1 MYFSCNDTLLSF
13 LSTQVETPN
22 RKSGQNVSLSLLV
35 QLFAYSHPGDDQ
47 LGTCRPIFDSQ
58 TKLETLVTHELFAK
72 VEHTGTSVLRRIVDF
87 IFGMIQN
94 MSSHDQ
100 KGDVT
105 RSEKNFDDALRAL
118 VKISRS
124 FRWCFENRVQPNPY
138 TNNHSC
144 CINCELNRFT
154 SELFCK
160 LQSLGREKVVK
171 MLQPRENSGAL
182 MSSLISDWFFCR
194 TQRPALCTCSC
205 DKHVAQNV
213 FQSLRKI
220 VAYLKL
226 DDVLSMNP
234 ELKDILSALPPY
246 TGTSSPSRSPC
257 LQPIT
262 KALSMAIADECPS
275 PHDLSTAMSPQTNS
289 AMKEV
294 SYRWSNKHI
303 SPPQSERMTE
313 TTKTSR
319 GCEGVLRKITSLQ
332 CGQVNAGSDDQ

>member
-1 MYFSCNDTLLSF
+1 MFFSCNDTLLSF

-35 QLFAYSHPGDDQ
+35 QLFAYSHPGDDE
-47 LGTCRPIFDSQ
+47 LGNCRPIFDSQ
-58 TKLETLVTHELFAK
+58 MKLETLVTHELFAK
-72 VEHTGTSVLRRIVDF
+72 VEHTGTSVLRRIVEF
-87 IFGMIQN
+87 IFGMIQK

-138 TNNHSC
+138 TNNRLC
-144 CINCELNRFT
+144 CINCELNQFT

-160 LQSLGREKVVK
+160 LQSLGPEKVVK
-171 MLQPRENSGAL
+171 MLQPRENSEAL
-182 MSSLISDWFFCR
+182 MSSLICDWFFCR

-220 VAYLKL
+220 VVYLKL
-226 DDVLSMNP
+226 DDVFCMNP
-234 ELKDILSALPPY
+234 ELKDIFSALPRCS
-246 TGTSSPSRSPC
+246 TSSPSGSPC
-257 LQPIT
+257 LRPIT
-262 KALSMAIADECPS
+262 KALSMAPADKCPS
-275 PHDLSTAMSPQTNS
+275 PLDLSTALSPQTNS
-289 AMKEV
+289 AIKDV
-294 SYRWSNKHI
+294 SYRWSDKHI
-303 SPPQSERMTE
+303 SPRQSERMTE

-319 GCEGVLRKITSLQ
+319 ECAGVLRKITSLR